1 MKHAGMGF
9 TLIELMLAIV
19 VLGVGIF
26 ALVGASASVTRMIGR
41 GKIET
46 RAAQAASRRME
57 ILRLSAGA
65 TIPPCTDPSFAT
77 GGPVITGGVME
88 AWQVSPSGRVRQVK
102 VMVTYLTARGSRTAT
117 LETRILC

>member
-1 MKHAGMGF
+1 MKHAGLGF

-19 VLGVGIF
+19 VLGVGIL

-46 RAAQAASRRME
+46 RAAQTASRRME

-65 TIPPCTDPSFAT
+65 TFPPCTDPGFAT
-77 GGPVITGGVME
+77 GGPILSGGVLE
-88 AWQVSPSGRVRQVK
+88 AWQVSPSGKVRQVK

-117 LETRILC
+117 LETRIPC